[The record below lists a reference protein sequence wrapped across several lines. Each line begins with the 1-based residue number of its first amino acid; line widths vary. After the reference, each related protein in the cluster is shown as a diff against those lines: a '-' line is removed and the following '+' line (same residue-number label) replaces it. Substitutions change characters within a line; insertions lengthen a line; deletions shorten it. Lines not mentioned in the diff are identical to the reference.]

1 MSSGGRELGRRR
13 RVQIQIRRMERA
25 VIRTLRPRRTIRDGP
40 HTLAIEM
47 SNPNPQPLAERSL
60 ELPVQ
65 TLLERARPLPPH
77 EEMVIEELTPDEGA
91 EFLATLKA

>member
-1 MSSGGRELGRRR
+1 
-13 RVQIQIRRMERA
+13 
-25 VIRTLRPRRTIRDGP
+25 
-40 HTLAIEM
+40 M

-65 TLLERARPLPPH
+65 MLLERARPLPPH

-91 EFLATLKA
+91 EFLAALKA

>member
-1 MSSGGRELGRRR
+1 
-13 RVQIQIRRMERA
+13 V
-25 VIRTLRPRRTIRDGP
+25 
-40 HTLAIEM
+40 IEM
-47 SNPNPQPLAERSL
+47 SNPNPQPSAERSL

-65 TLLERARPLPPH
+65 TLLERARPMPPH